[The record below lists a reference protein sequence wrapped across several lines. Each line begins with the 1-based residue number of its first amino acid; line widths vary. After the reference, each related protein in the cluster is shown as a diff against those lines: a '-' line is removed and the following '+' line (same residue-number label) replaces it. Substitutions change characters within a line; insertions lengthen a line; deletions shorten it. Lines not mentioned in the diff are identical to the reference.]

1 MALVKIGKA
10 AEMLGVDVQTLR
22 AWEASG
28 ELIPDRRSAGG
39 TRYYDVAKI
48 MGLGSEDMPTIG
60 YARVSSHDQKADLI
74 RQAEVLE
81 AFCAA
86 KGWRH
91 EIITDLGSGLN
102 YKKKGLHRLLEMI
115 LHRKIRRLV
124 LTHKDRLL
132 RFSSELIF
140 SLCEIQNIEIVI
152 INKGEPPSFEE
163 ELAQD
168 VIEIITVFS
177 ARLYGSRSGKT
188 KRLLAEMKD
197 GEEVEIRKAMT
208 PLDVPEGPDR
218 ELLETMDLLMRR
230 AILLYGHVTKDR
242 SDDASGS

>member
-10 AEMLGVDVQTLR
+10 AEILGVDVQTLR
-22 AWEASG
+22 AWEKSG

-39 TRYYDVAKI
+39 VRYYDLGKVI
-48 MGLGSEDMPTIG
+48 GLGNEDMPTIG
-60 YARVSSHDQKADLI
+60 YARVSSYDQKNDLV
-74 RQAEVLE
+74 RQQELLE

-91 EIITDLGSGLN
+91 EVIADLGSGLN
-102 YKKKGLHRLLEMI
+102 YRKKGLNRLLELI
-115 LHRKIRRLV
+115 LHKRIRRLV

-132 RFSSELIF
+132 RFGSELIF
-140 SLCEIQNIEIVI
+140 ALCEIQNVEVVI

-177 ARLYGSRSGKT
+177 ARLYGSRSHKT
-188 KRLLAEMKD
+188 KRLLNELTNGKAEAEEPEMITKSMKPQ
-197 GEEVEIRKAMT
+197 GV
-208 PLDVPEGPDR
+208 R
-218 ELLETMDLLMRR
+218 ELLASMEETQLRAMSLYAKLL
-230 AILLYGHVTKDR
+230 KDR
-242 SDDASGS
+242 DR